1 MTLVETAQC
10 YHLCL
15 FITVGVPLVFES
27 LSWEHGVMV
36 GAAVKSETTSAAE
49 FKGRQYYLIVQICL
63 Q

>member
-1 MTLVETAQC
+1 
-10 YHLCL
+10 
-15 FITVGVPLVFES
+15 VFES